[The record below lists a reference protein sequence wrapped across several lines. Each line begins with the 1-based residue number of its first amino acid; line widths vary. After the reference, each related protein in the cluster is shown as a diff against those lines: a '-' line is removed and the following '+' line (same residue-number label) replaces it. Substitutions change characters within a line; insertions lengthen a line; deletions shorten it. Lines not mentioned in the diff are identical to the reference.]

1 MPACVGVAAEVL
13 IAASAIGAN
22 RSEAVVS
29 LAAGISVV
37 SVPERVVSETR
48 VGVQQI
54 VGEIVA
60 AAQIVEL
67 VVAEVDG
74 AGTGPGVDAAVV
86 DVVVAA
92 ACCGGGG
99 DGDVTPG

>member
-1 MPACVGVAAEVL
+1 M
-13 IAASAIGAN
+13 
-22 RSEAVVS
+22 
-29 LAAGISVV
+29 
-37 SVPERVVSETR
+37 
-48 VGVQQI
+48 
-54 VGEIVA
+54 
-60 AAQIVEL
+60 